1 MQKVKLNLNWFFI
14 FSAAASYLFGV
25 MIAKSTGHSINF
37 LSLAAGMLIF
47 VSFYLLQKIQLVLT
61 SNRVNPFTKVRSTEK
76 TQSSTILSYIL
87 GAFFAIFASLYF
99 LLQAQVLIGINLI
112 LLVFLAFVMFL
123 SMGRFSR
130 LWFTSMSWLFEG
142 LMVSPLMFLLGS
154 LIQEY
159 PYSYLLLLLWMPI
172 FFLYGASA
180 ITLLF
185 AEFDQ
190 NSATRRNSF
199 IESAGWERA
208 LKFHHILT
216 ILTYV
221 SLLVYLAASNTWS
234 RNWPAL
240 LLCLVSGAEV
250 FFLEQM
256 AAGMRPNWQLLRT
269 LAIVQFF
276 SLIYLLAYP
285 LIIK

>member
-47 VSFYLLQKIQLVLT
+47 VSFYLLQKIQLFLT

-76 TQSSTILSYIL
+76 TQSTTILSYIL

-142 LMVSPLMFLLGS
+142 LMVSPFMFLLGS

-159 PYSYLLLLLWMPI
+159 PYFNLFVALDAD
-172 FFLYGASA
+172 FLY
-180 ITLLF
+180 T
-185 AEFDQ
+185 EHQ
-190 NSATRRNSF
+190 
-199 IESAGWERA
+199 
-208 LKFHHILT
+208 
-216 ILTYV
+216 
-221 SLLVYLAASNTWS
+221 
-234 RNWPAL
+234 
-240 LLCLVSGAEV
+240 
-250 FFLEQM
+250 Q
-256 AAGMRPNWQLLRT
+256 
-269 LAIVQFF
+269 
-276 SLIYLLAYP
+276 
-285 LIIK
+285 